1 MNTAQEM
8 PSADR
13 SARAGVPAA
22 GRQGPGLVGG
32 QVAGPDIRTL
42 RDALAADLVAAV
54 VVAHPGGRDGMGEVG
69 ELAMLSGLLEQLEG
83 HDAVELVTRTRV
95 VRMTRSSGRTV
106 IAAFPRRPE
115 VLARID
121 WIMPVE
127 FRPAAVADTATAPA
141 APAVPSVQP
150 VNTGSPREIN
160 LA

>member
-8 PSADR
+8 PSTDR
-13 SARAGVPAA
+13 SARAGLPAT
-22 GRQGPGLVGG
+22 GRQGPGAVSAP
-32 QVAGPDIRTL
+32 VAGPDIRML

-54 VVAHPGGRDGMGEVG
+54 VVAHPGGRDGLGDVGEV
-69 ELAMLSGLLEQLEG
+69 AMLSGLLEQLEG

-95 VRMTRSSGRTV
+95 VRLTRSSGRTV

-127 FRPAAVADTATAPA
+127 FRPAAVADTATG
-141 APAVPSVQP
+141 PAVPSLQP
-150 VNTGSPREIN
+150 VNAGSPPEISP
-160 LA
+160 A